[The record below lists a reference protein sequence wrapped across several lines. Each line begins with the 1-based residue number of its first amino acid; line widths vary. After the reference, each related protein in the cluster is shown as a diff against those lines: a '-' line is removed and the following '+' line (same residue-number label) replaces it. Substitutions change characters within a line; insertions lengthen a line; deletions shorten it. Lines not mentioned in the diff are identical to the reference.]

1 MATFVL
7 VNRAPT
13 NYTPSADTFAA
24 FNAWFARLGAN
35 LVDRGNP
42 VFASRTL
49 GNNGPDTTLGGY
61 TLVIAEDLEAAVA
74 LAKGHPLL
82 QQGGGVEVGE
92 LTILNRGTR
101 QVGDDPA

>member
-1 MATFVL
+1 
-7 VNRAPT
+7 
-13 NYTPSADTFAA
+13 
-24 FNAWFARLGAN
+24 LGAN

-42 VFASRTL
+42 VLDSRAL
-49 GNNGPDTTLGGY
+49 GNTGADTTLGGY
-61 TLVIAEDLEAAVA
+61 TLIHADDLEAAIA

-101 QVGDDPA
+101 QLGDDPA